1 MSVTLNFLIY
11 NSEMQICKENL
22 IILCNL
28 LIYYICFL
36 SLFSV
41 FLYICAVNI
50 CLSLFLSL
58 YQLRQMFMISVHHS
72 PLVWPRA
79 SFPPGVA
86 PCIIPPG
93 VAPCIFPPGVAP
105 CIIPPG
111 VAPFLSVRN
120 GIQEKLK
127 LRCVSRVFLHYVPKH
142 SNRNIYQYINISI
155 PVTPERAARHIQIQ
169 HIKIHTE
176 Y

>member
-1 MSVTLNFLIY
+1 M
-11 NSEMQICKENL
+11 
-22 IILCNL
+22 
-28 LIYYICFL
+28 
-36 SLFSV
+36 
-41 FLYICAVNI
+41 
-50 CLSLFLSL
+50 SL
-58 YQLRQMFMISVHHS
+58 YQLRQLFMISVHHS

-176 Y
+176 YWKLLLGGGYRRVITLWVWALSAMDFFMGSAFICSGNSKKVFKYV